1 MKVNKTEADSFTKVA
16 EFYDE
21 LMKPVPYRMWVS
33 YYLLLLSMQEVKPK
47 SMLDMCCGTGI
58 MTEFMT
64 REGFEVEG
72 FDLSAD
78 MIEQARKKAA
88 KKKLNIRYE
97 VADAAE
103 VDMGRTY
110 DAVFSF
116 FDSFNNIIDAEQLQ
130 KAFHRAFA
138 HLVPGGSFIF
148 DMNTSY
154 AFEAKL
160 FNQQDLAKTS
170 RVRYRWR
177 GEWDPNEK
185 LIHVNM
191 KFWVGDQTFEEL
203 HIQRAYPLER
213 IMDML
218 IEAGFKDIKFF
229 HSYTLQPPRAK
240 SDRIHFSAI
249 RPR

>member
-1 MKVNKTEADSFTKVA
+1 
-16 EFYDE
+16 
-21 LMKPVPYRMWVS
+21 MKPVPYRMWVS

-47 SMLDMCCGTGI
+47 TMLDMCCGTGT

-78 MIEQARKKAA
+78 MIEMARKKAA

-97 VADAAE
+97 VANATN

-116 FDSFNNIIDAEQLQ
+116 FDSFNNITEADDLQ
-130 KAFHRAFA
+130 HAFNSACK
-138 HLVPGGSFIF
+138 HLNPGGSFIF
-148 DMNTSY
+148 DMNTKY

-170 RVRYRWR
+170 KIRYRWR
-177 GEWDPNEK
+177 GEWDPK
-185 LIHVNM
+185 TRMIHVTM
-191 KFWVGDQTFEEL
+191 KFWVGDQVFEEL
-203 HIQRAYPLER
+203 HIQRAYELEATL
-213 IMDML
+213 DML

-229 HSYTLQPPRAK
+229 HSYTLQPPREK
-240 SDRIHFSAI
+240 SDRIHFTAI
-249 RPR
+249 RPK

>member
-1 MKVNKTEADSFTKVA
+1 MR
-16 EFYDE
+16 
-21 LMKPVPYRMWVS
+21 PVPYRMWVS

-47 SMLDMCCGTGI
+47 TMLDMCCGTGT

-64 REGFEVEG
+64 SEGFEVEG

-78 MIEQARKKAA
+78 MIEMARKKAA

-97 VADAAE
+97 VANATN

-110 DAVFSF
+110 DAVFCF
-116 FDSFNNIIDAEQLQ
+116 FDSFNNITEADDLQ
-130 KAFHRAFA
+130 QAFESAYK
-138 HLVPGGSFIF
+138 HLNRGGSFIF

-170 RVRYRWR
+170 KIRYRWR
-177 GEWDPNEK
+177 GEWDPK
-185 LIHVNM
+185 TRMIHVTM
-191 KFWVGDQTFEEL
+191 KFWVGDQVFEEL
-203 HIQRAYPLER
+203 HIQRAYELEATL
-213 IMDML
+213 DML

-229 HSYTLQPPRAK
+229 HSYTLQPPREK
-240 SDRIHFSAI
+240 SDRIHFTAI
-249 RPR
+249 KR